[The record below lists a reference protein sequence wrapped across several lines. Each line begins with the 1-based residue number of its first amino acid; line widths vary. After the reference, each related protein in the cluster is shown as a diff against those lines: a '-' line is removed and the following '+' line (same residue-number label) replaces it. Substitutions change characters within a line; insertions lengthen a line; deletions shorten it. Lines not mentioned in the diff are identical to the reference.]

1 MSLSRT
7 NGAIQHIHTLYAS
20 GTVTGASDGELLD
33 RFIASRDA
41 IAFEALLAR
50 HGPMV
55 LAVCRSVLGDVPSS
69 DDAFQ
74 ATFLILVKKA
84 RAVQVQD
91 SLGRWLHGVS
101 RRVAIRASKRDALAR
116 KRASGDPRHLASF
129 NIDEEDRREVRAAIH
144 EEVNRLPAS
153 IRAPILAC
161 YFEGLTHEQAAAHL
175 RWPVGT
181 VKGRLS
187 RARRMLRDRLTRRG
201 IGITT
206 GVIMATLS
214 YPSAKAAV
222 PLSLIKST
230 VKAAIG
236 FAAGRAA
243 IVGTVPAAS
252 YLLAKGALN
261 AMAWTKIATA
271 AAVLGSLITGVA
283 SYAAVGQSPGDKPAA
298 ESSQIAAPAA
308 VIEQSISLDEDA
320 LRLQVDFLDRKA
332 KSISAR
338 LSKME
343 IEHASYEESHNA
355 LLREMANVQRESQ
368 TRQAMLA
375 SKIKT
380 RTKDPFP
387 LRAADDKTFP
397 IVYSVADLVTDS
409 SKSIE
414 KPDASNIGF
423 EPLIDLIQSS
433 VAPGTWKR
441 ALIDE
446 DKKLIG
452 SITPFYLNASLI
464 IRHTPDV
471 HRQIVERLRQLRRLH
486 GRLKTEHDTRLDVI
500 NPPDLL
506 IVNVPKAPPDQPLE
520 GERLVRPDG
529 TITLGDYGDLHV
541 AGRAIPEIKT
551 KIVTHL
557 RKYFSDTDLGIA
569 DSDLTKASG
578 VEVTLAARNSVAYYV
593 LGMVKTP
600 GRFPIDENLTVL
612 DALQRSGGL
621 NKIERNDAAIR
632 LVREAVNGNKPQ
644 TLSIDLRGIMTFG
657 DTTTNYQILPGDRI
671 YVYSMES
678 FKEGAESSTLST
690 NPPK

>member
-1 MSLSRT
+1 MTRQQ
-7 NGAIQHIHTLYAS
+7 GFEC
-20 GTVTGASDGELLD
+20 DG
-33 RFIASRDA
+33 
-41 IAFEALLAR
+41 
-50 HGPMV
+50 V
-55 LAVCRSVLGDVPSS
+55 AVCRSVLGDVPSS

-144 EEVNRLPAS
+144 GEVNRLPAS
-153 IRAPILAC
+153 FRAPILAC

-206 GVIMATLS
+206 GLIMATLS

-236 FAAGRAA
+236 F
-243 IVGTVPAAS
+243 
-252 YLLAKGALN
+252 
-261 AMAWTKIATA
+261 
-271 AAVLGSLITGVA
+271 
-283 SYAAVGQSPGDKPAA
+283 
-298 ESSQIAAPAA
+298 
-308 VIEQSISLDEDA
+308 
-320 LRLQVDFLDRKA
+320 
-332 KSISAR
+332 
-338 LSKME
+338 
-343 IEHASYEESHNA
+343 
-355 LLREMANVQRESQ
+355 
-368 TRQAMLA
+368 
-375 SKIKT
+375 
-380 RTKDPFP
+380 
-387 LRAADDKTFP
+387 
-397 IVYSVADLVTDS
+397 
-409 SKSIE
+409 
-414 KPDASNIGF
+414 
-423 EPLIDLIQSS
+423 
-433 VAPGTWKR
+433 
-441 ALIDE
+441 
-446 DKKLIG
+446 
-452 SITPFYLNASLI
+452 
-464 IRHTPDV
+464 
-471 HRQIVERLRQLRRLH
+471 
-486 GRLKTEHDTRLDVI
+486 
-500 NPPDLL
+500 
-506 IVNVPKAPPDQPLE
+506 
-520 GERLVRPDG
+520 
-529 TITLGDYGDLHV
+529 
-541 AGRAIPEIKT
+541 
-551 KIVTHL
+551 
-557 RKYFSDTDLGIA
+557 
-569 DSDLTKASG
+569 
-578 VEVTLAARNSVAYYV
+578 AARNSVAYYV

-632 LVREAVNGNKPQ
+632 LVREAVNGKKPQ

-657 DTTTNYQILPGDRI
+657 DTTTNYQILPGDRL